1 MSRWWRGPTPSGATP
16 MREQALSGTPSA
28 ADPIRVGTRAS
39 MLARTQTGWVVRR
52 LERLGLSVVVETI
65 STTAD
70 VRADVPVAALGGD
83 GVFVREL
90 ERSLVAGRIDLAVH
104 SLKDMPT
111 EPTPGLE
118 VACVPRRAMP
128 FDVLV
133 ARDAATLETLPAGA
147 VVGTSSIRRIT
158 QVRRV
163 RGDLVVRA
171 VRGNVDT
178 RLRKLD
184 AGEFD
189 CLVLAGAGLERLG
202 LAHRISQVLRPD
214 TFWPAVSQGALGL
227 QIRSADARLR
237 GLIEPLDDPA
247 THDAVRAERSL
258 LATLAGGCLAP
269 IAAWARHA
277 EGRLHLGA
285 CVLED
290 AGDRIDRVVA
300 HAAAV
305 EGNAAT
311 AAHPAPEA
319 LGRRVAEDLLGQGAA
334 AMIDR
339 GRGTGRSG

>member
-1 MSRWWRGPTPSGATP
+1 MSDAP
-16 MREQALSGTPSA
+16 A
-28 ADPIRVGTRAS
+28 AARPVRVGTRAS
-39 MLARTQTGWVVRR
+39 LLARTQTGWVVER
-52 LERLGLSVVVETI
+52 LERLGLAVTVETI

-70 VRADVPVAALGGD
+70 VRADVPIAAMGGD

-90 ERSLVAGRIDLAVH
+90 ERALVEERIDLAVH

-111 EPTPGLE
+111 EATPGLA

-133 ARDAATLETLPAGA
+133 SRGAATLETLPVGA
-147 VVGTSSIRRIT
+147 VVGTSS
-158 QVRRV
+158 VRRV
-163 RGDLVVRA
+163 AQVRLLRGDLVVRP

-227 QIRSADARLR
+227 QIRAADGRLR
-237 GLIEPLDDPA
+237 GLLGPLDDRA
-247 THDAVRAERSL
+247 THEAVRAERAL
-258 LATLAGGCLAP
+258 LAALAGGCLAP
-269 IAAWARHA
+269 IGAWAREA
-277 EGRLHLGA
+277 EGRLQLGA

-290 AGDRIDRVVA
+290 AQDRVSRVVA
-300 HAAAV
+300 HGTATVATGP
-305 EGNAAT
+305 ESAT
-311 AAHPAPEA
+311 AGDASQPEI
-319 LGRRVAEDLLGQGAA
+319 LGRWVADALLAQGAA

-339 GRGTGRSG
+339 MRDGKRLG

>member
-1 MSRWWRGPTPSGATP
+1 MTDAAAT
-16 MREQALSGTPSA
+16 AASSA
-28 ADPIRVGTRAS
+28 TGPIRVGTRAS
-39 MLARTQTGWVVRR
+39 LLARTQTGWVVER
-52 LERLGLSVVVETI
+52 LERLGLTVVVEMI

-70 VRADVPVAALGGD
+70 VRADVPIAAMGGD

-90 ERSLVAGRIDLAVH
+90 ERALLEERIDLAVH

-111 EPTPGLE
+111 EATPGLA
-118 VACVPRRAMP
+118 VACVPRRATP

-133 ARDAATLETLPAGA
+133 SRGAATLETLPVGA
-147 VVGTSSIRRIT
+147 VVGTSSIRRVA
-158 QVRRV
+158 QVRLL

-171 VRGNVDT
+171 LRGNVDT

-227 QIRSADARLR
+227 QIRTADERLR
-237 GLIEPLDDPA
+237 GLLRPLDDRA

-258 LATLAGGCLAP
+258 LASLAGGCLAP
-269 IAAWARHA
+269 IAAWAREA
-277 EGRLHLGA
+277 EGRLHLGG

-290 AGDRIDRVVA
+290 RGDRVDRVIA
-300 HAAAV
+300 HAAA
-305 EGNAAT
+305 AAI
-311 AAHPAPEA
+311 APGGAMHGEASSPEA
-319 LGRRVAEDLLGQGAA
+319 LGRRVADDLLGQGAA
-334 AMIDR
+334 AMIGRVR
-339 GRGTGRSG
+339 GVG